1 MWKSL
6 LLAFLAS
13 SAALAGPKV
22 TIVIGPK
29 APPLDRSA
37 AEQIAADFK
46 ALFEAEAAIA
56 TSAPGSGADVILVG
70 SPQSNPAIK
79 ADAWPK
85 ISEQGIVVKS
95 TAAGL
100 IVGGGC
106 PPATVWAA
114 AELSHRFGIRHLL
127 QGDVLPVARPAFKL
141 DGFDIVMEPK
151 IVKRGWSM
159 FNGIATGG
167 ESWSRDELLALFR
180 QLVKLKFTH
189 LLMSRR
195 IAAVPPVVVDGDT
208 GGRKAFGGAKK
219 FPSGDPVPSLA
230 AEAAAL
236 GLVVLPL
243 DFVTLSLGARSPS
256 VLPQFH
262 LADLERRMRSMQ
274 KYKAA
279 SFMASAQMPGDLNAA
294 ACFISRACFDEK
306 LTAAQSLSDLVTP
319 ICGEGVAERLRM
331 GFDLVGQ
338 AAKLIDQHDA
348 SLGVP
353 NAELLRRHIESNDP
367 LPAWI
372 TEAKTLYAGAMSEM
386 YRANT
391 RAREGARSLTL
402 YHAKRMEFAVHFFT
416 ALEAVYQSH
425 DAAKRAESLEAAV
438 EALYNSLSSLADAA
452 RDNSDRG
459 AIALLNEH
467 GLRPL
472 IKAAASGSK

>member
-1 MWKSL
+1 MWRPLFLSL
-6 LLAFLAS
+6 IGAAS
-13 SAALAGPKV
+13 ALAGPQV
-22 TIVIGPK
+22 AIVIGPK
-29 APPLDRSA
+29 APPLDTSA
-37 AEQIAADFK
+37 AEQLAADFK
-46 ALFEAEAAIA
+46 ALFDAETAIA
-56 TSAPGSGADVILVG
+56 TSPPAGAANLVLVG

-79 ADAWPK
+79 ADVWPK
-85 ISEQGIVVKS
+85 ISEQGIVIKS
-95 TAAGL
+95 TKNGL

-127 QGDVLPVARPAFKL
+127 QGDVLPIEKPVFKL
-141 DGFDIVMEPK
+141 DGLDLAMEPK
-151 IVKRGWSM
+151 ILKRGWSM
-159 FNGIATGG
+159 YNGIASGA
-167 ESWSRDELLALFR
+167 ESWGRDEHLALLR

-189 LLMSRR
+189 LLMARR
-195 IAAVPPVVVDGDT
+195 VPPVPPIAIDGDS

-219 FPSGDPVPSLA
+219 FPAGDPA
-230 AEAAAL
+230 ADLTKEATAL
-236 GLVVLPL
+236 GLIVVPV

-262 LADLERRMRSMQ
+262 LADLDRRMRSML

-279 SFMASAQMPGDLNAA
+279 SFMAGAQMPGDLNAA
-294 ACFISRACFDEK
+294 AYFASRVSFDDK
-306 LTAAQSLSDLVTP
+306 LTAAQALSDLVTP
-319 ICGEGVAERLRM
+319 ICGEGVAERLQK
-331 GFDLVGQ
+331 GFDLIGQ
-338 AAKLIDQHDA
+338 AAKLIDKHDP

-353 NAELLRRHIESNDP
+353 NAELLNRHLESKDP

-372 TEAKTLYAGAMSEM
+372 SEVKTLYAGAMNEM

-402 YHAKRMEFAVHFFT
+402 YHAKRLEFAFHFVT

-425 DAAKRAESLEAAV
+425 DAAKRDESLEAAA
-438 EALYNSLSSLADAA
+438 ESFYNSLSSFADAA

-467 GLRPL
+467 GLREL
-472 IKAAASGSK
+472 MKAQAR